1 MAAKPDHDL
10 TQASGSR
17 QLTVEKCQELPFRGQ
32 LSHPRIRIVL
42 LHKCFK
48 PVPRHELQ
56 NVAEYCIVMRHGD
69 DFPSCPGTL
78 ADVQDRIEST
88 PCASSTKI
96 EPDSRGFFPGIPPF
110 FKKKKRHT
118 GGGRGV

>member
-1 MAAKPDHDL
+1 MAAKPGHDL

-78 ADVQDRIEST
+78 AYVQDRIEST

-96 EPDSRGFFPGIPPF
+96 EPDSRGLVPGIHVAS
-110 FKKKKRHT
+110 RESLRS
-118 GGGRGV
+118 GWIAG